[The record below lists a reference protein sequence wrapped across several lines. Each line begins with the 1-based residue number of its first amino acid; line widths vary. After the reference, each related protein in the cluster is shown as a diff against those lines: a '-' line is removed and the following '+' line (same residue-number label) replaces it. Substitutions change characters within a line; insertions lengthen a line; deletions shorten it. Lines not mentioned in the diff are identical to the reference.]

1 MAFFETLGIVDGIIV
16 LLTLAGLVFI
26 SLRFGGKAKSSD
38 EYNNA
43 GKSLNIW
50 VVVGSTIA
58 TFMGAYSG
66 LGSPQL
72 ILSVGLSGLTV
83 ALMWNVGWAFQ
94 CLMARPLRASGVSTL
109 PEFIAIKYGRS
120 TRMISSVATVVY
132 IFSQIA
138 GQFIAC
144 GTMAEIL
151 GICTFEQGIIF
162 GGLIIT
168 VLTLFGGLE
177 GVAITNTI
185 QSVFIVIVCVIAVP
199 LLSFAKVGGV
209 DTVLDNIRQVSPERL
224 SLLAGIGPMT
234 LISYVLSN
242 ALASGAEP
250 AYAQRILAAK
260 DVKTGVMGSITSNV
274 VGVLLTSPSAWAC
287 SVCSISC
294 RTRRMARTIFRS

>member
-120 TRMISSVATVVY
+120 TRMISSWQRWS
-132 IFSQIA
+132 IFSPRSRDSLSPA
-138 GQFIAC
+138 APWRRFWG
-144 GTMAEIL
+144 
-151 GICTFEQGIIF
+151 
-162 GGLIIT
+162 
-168 VLTLFGGLE
+168 
-177 GVAITNTI
+177 
-185 QSVFIVIVCVIAVP
+185 SV
-199 LLSFAKVGGV
+199 
-209 DTVLDNIRQVSPERL
+209 RL
-224 SLLAGIGPMT
+224 SRV
-234 LISYVLSN
+234 SFS
-242 ALASGAEP
+242 
-250 AYAQRILAAK
+250 AA
-260 DVKTGVMGSITSNV
+260 
-274 VGVLLTSPSAWAC
+274 
-287 SVCSISC
+287 
-294 RTRRMARTIFRS
+294 